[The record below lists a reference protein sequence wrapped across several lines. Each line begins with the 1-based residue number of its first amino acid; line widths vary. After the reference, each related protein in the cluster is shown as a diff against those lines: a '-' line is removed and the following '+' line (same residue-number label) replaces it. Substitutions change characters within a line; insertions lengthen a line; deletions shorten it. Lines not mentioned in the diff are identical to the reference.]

1 MDWFIIAGVYFFEKL
16 AKALVLRNVAKN
28 EVKEND

>member
-1 MDWFIIAGVYFFEKL
+1 MDWFIIGVIYFFEKL
-16 AKALVLRNVAKN
+16 AKALVLRNTAKN